1 MIRPLTLIG
10 GVAFLVSGLYVFQ
23 TKEEVG
29 RLEREL
35 RQVHRETEEQRAR
48 TRLLLAEWARLN
60 DQDRLRALAQAHL
73 RDMHPMEP
81 QQFLRFEDALRRLPA
96 PQAFAAATPNAFR
109 TRGDLPSAPGEVL
122 VFRAEA
128 PVLAAAAPAPPRAEP
143 PRPEPARAEPA
154 RVEPPRIEPVR
165 AEPPRVEPARAEPPR
180 PALRAVEPAVVVA
193 PEAPPTVPV
202 PAPPRAR
209 TEVASLP
216 PIASPAR
223 SAAPRAD
230 APPAPAVRTAAHVV
244 PAPVAAPAGSLLGGG
259 TALPPPVPF
268 GR

>member
-10 GVAFLVSGLYVFQ
+10 GIAFLASGLYVFQ

-73 RDMHPMEP
+73 RDMQPMEP

-96 PQAFAAATPNAFR
+96 PQAFAATTPNAFR

-128 PVLAAAAPAPPRAEP
+128 PVLAAAVPAPPRVEAPPRIEPSRVEPPRAEP
-143 PRPEPARAEPA
+143 PR
-154 RVEPPRIEPVR
+154 IEPT
-165 AEPPRVEPARAEPPR
+165 RAEPPR
-180 PALRAVEPAVVVA
+180 PAPRTVEPAVAVT
-193 PEAPPTVPV
+193 PEAPPAMPA

-216 PIASPAR
+216 PIAGPAR
-223 SAAPRAD
+223 SAAPRAEA
-230 APPAPAVRTAAHVV
+230 APAPAPAVRTAAHVA

-259 TALPPPVPF
+259 ALPPPVPF

>member
-109 TRGDLPSAPGEVL
+109 TRGDLPSAPGEIL

-128 PVLAAAAPAPPRAEP
+128 PVLAAAAPASPRVEP
-143 PRPEPARAEPA
+143 PRPEPARAETA

-165 AEPPRVEPARAEPPR
+165 AEPPRALPRPIEPAIA
-180 PALRAVEPAVVVA
+180 AA
-193 PEAPPTVPV
+193 PEAAPAAPAPT
-202 PAPPRAR
+202 PAPPRVR
-209 TEVASLP
+209 TEVAALP
-216 PIASPAR
+216 PIAGPAR
-223 SAAPRAD
+223 SAPRAD
-230 APPAPAVRTAAHVV
+230 ASPAPVPTVRTAAHVV
-244 PAPVAAPAGSLLGGG
+244 PTPAAAPAGSLLGGG
-259 TALPPPVPF
+259 GALPPPVPF